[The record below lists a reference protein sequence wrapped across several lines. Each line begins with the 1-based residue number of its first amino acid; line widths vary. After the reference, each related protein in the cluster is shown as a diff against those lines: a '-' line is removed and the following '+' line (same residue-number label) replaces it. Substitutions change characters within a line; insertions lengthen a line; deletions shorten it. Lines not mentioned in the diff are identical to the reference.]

1 MYPVECVECLRLMI
15 EGDKERW
22 GMVLIEANAR
32 EVLKLAIESNIPQA
46 VLAARLLVQDL
57 IRLGYYEFRNLVG

>member
-1 MYPVECVECLRLMI
+1 MI